1 MIEELYPTASIMTE
15 NILHELE
22 RKMIEEKITFLL
34 SALNLIVQS
43 TNLSN
48 KNPFETL
55 VTYYNFSSEEQGK
68 KIIRDLLW
76 HPAIIANEE
85 PKYCHQKKK
94 FYDDELKKF
103 NTVLREKYKVDVIS
117 MNCSEISD
125 YDKIKLLVLTAK
137 LSQETLLSSN
147 IDDFLKFPY
156 LNHPLLLLVSILG
169 EK

>member
-1 MIEELYPTASIMTE
+1 MLNGCGTV
-15 NILHELE
+15 ILEIK
-22 RKMIEEKITFLL
+22 RPAFPKVGGSRICTFFLGL
-34 SALNLIVQS
+34 SAMANYPHDKIMQKHMAPIQ
-43 TNLSN
+43 N
-48 KNPFETL
+48 KRKPIKLFVSDVDGVLTDAAM
-55 VTYYNFSSEEQGK
+55 YYTEQG
-68 KIIRDLLW
+68 
-76 HPAIIANEE
+76 
-85 PKYCHQKKK
+85 
-94 FYDDELKKF
+94 DELKKF